1 MKKVGITF
9 FALGTVFFLSNL
21 LNIKAL
27 TQSGIVESLANAT
40 GGIPSDILGGFGC
53 IFFFVSLLLFLVIC
67 IASFVIMFHVS
78 LISFYVLLKM
88 GSQPSVGYTRWMG
101 LISRGTLNHPTGL
114 GLINIGTGGRG
125 LGTA

>member
-53 IFFFVSLLLFLVIC
+53 IFFFVSLLLFLVIYKKGKDNM
-67 IASFVIMFHVS
+67 SKWLM
-78 LISFYVLLKM
+78 ISSIL
-88 GSQPSVGYTRWMG
+88 
-101 LISRGTLNHPTGL
+101 L
-114 GLINIGTGGRG
+114 GLANFYFAWSGV
-125 LGTA
+125 L